1 MKSEEIFGIIVRAV
15 GLWELA
21 MALEGIAA
29 ISGGFS
35 AILGIVVNGAI
46 GGILFFNAEV
56 IVQAAYRPVSHEPE

>member
-21 MALEGIAA
+21 MALEDIAA

-35 AILGIVVNGAI
+35 VILGIVVKGAI
-46 GGILFFNAEV
+46 AGILLFNAEV
-56 IVQAAYRPVSHEPE
+56 IVRAAYRTVSHELE

>member
-35 AILGIVVNGAI
+35 VILGIVVQGAI

-56 IVQAAYRPVSHEPE
+56 IVQAAYRTVSHEPE